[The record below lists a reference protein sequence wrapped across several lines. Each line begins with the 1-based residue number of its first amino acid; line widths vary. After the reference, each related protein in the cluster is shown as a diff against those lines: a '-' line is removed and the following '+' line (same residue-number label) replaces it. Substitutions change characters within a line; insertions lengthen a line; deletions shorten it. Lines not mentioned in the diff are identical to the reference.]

1 MLNCLSSSVSKAM
14 KSAPPESQASSMH
27 TYTTIVTVSHYDI
40 PRYIVTYIQ
49 FYSDVVFSYS
59 TLFYDI
65 IFMRPLVGCEG
76 TAVSNKLY
84 SKYLRK
90 KSC

>member
-1 MLNCLSSSVSKAM
+1 M
-14 KSAPPESQASSMH
+14 KSAPRESQASSMD
-27 TYTTIVTVSHYDI
+27 TYTTTVSRYDI

-84 SKYLRK
+84 SKYIRE